1 MKFRSLAVV
10 VALALG
16 IATPVAAAE
25 PQSPQLQ
32 LRPKAALTLV
42 PTHNAAPFVVQPIG
56 EPEIELV
63 PRQPMRLNESRSAC
77 DGTNALCYD
86 PSSGRIEVASART
99 FMPDLPGLRRE
110 TISIKRDRI
119 VFRYTF

>member
-1 MKFRSLAVV
+1 MKIVA
-10 VALALG
+10 VALAMG

-42 PTHNAAPFVVQPIG
+42 PSHNAAPFVVQPVG

-63 PRQPMRLNESRSAC
+63 PRHPMRLNGHPMRLNESHSAC

-86 PSSGRIEVASART
+86 PSSGRN

-119 VFRYTF
+119 LFRYTF

>member
-1 MKFRSLAVV
+1 MKIVVIALAV
-10 VALALG
+10 G

-32 LRPKAALTLV
+32 LRPKAALTPV
-42 PTHNAAPFVVQPIG
+42 PSHDAAPFVVHPIG
-56 EPEIELV
+56 EPEIELL

-77 DGTNALCYD
+77 DGTNAVCYD
-86 PSSGRIEVASART
+86 PSSGRIEVASARNY
-99 FMPDLPGLRRE
+99 MPDLPGLRRE

-119 VFRYTF
+119 LFRYTF